1 MIPEGRDKNITI
13 KECTKE
19 GDLYTLGFRRY
30 RFLGETDEK
39 FPMFEG
45 ASGGIPVNMMNVKGL
60 ARFKNKPAKDPKGS
74 DAGGQKPVGAPF
86 KKPEGDAAAAK
97 RKPTAKEPPQAPK
110 KSKKGDAAKDD
121 PPVVIVDDCPASG
134 VHEEMPMA
142 QVPRGVREPSLEVL
156 TLSLPAGTAV
166 LNGTTDPRALLRGI
180 TLDIDRASLG
190 ADDDQALEDRILRS
204 SLTTCIALGEQFRRL
219 EEWRLHKAG
228 QDAKMKELILKDSKA
243 TKLMAQ
249 LEEDLQLARAE
260 AGRLREEKAKAEE
273 AAAESARRAAEEAEA
288 IRAKAVATAR
298 EAISGF
304 LDGGWLSSVVEASV
318 DEWCEGPGEEW
329 MARKG
334 KQYYDGGEFFT
345 QALIYRR
352 MARHLKIEPKDFD
365 PAAYGLPP
373 CSQTSAFL
381 SPPMSRGQTWR
392 ILSSG
397 RKPRVTN
404 LRPMQRSL
412 RSHRRR
418 RPPEMTLFDV

>member
-1 MIPEGRDKNITI
+1 M
-13 KECTKE
+13 
-19 GDLYTLGFRRY
+19 
-30 RFLGETDEK
+30 
-39 FPMFEG
+39 
-45 ASGGIPVNMMNVKGL
+45 
-60 ARFKNKPAKDPKGS
+60 
-74 DAGGQKPVGAPF
+74 
-86 KKPEGDAAAAK
+86 
-97 RKPTAKEPPQAPK
+97 AKEPPQAPK

-121 PPVVIVDDCPASG
+121 PPVVIVDDCPGSG

-142 QVPRGVREPSLEVL
+142 QVPRGAREPSLEVL
-156 TLSLPAGTAV
+156 TLSLPAGTTV
-166 LNGTTDPRALLRGI
+166 LNGTADPRVLLRGI
-180 TLDIDRASLG
+180 TLDIDRAALG

-204 SLTTCIALGEQFRRL
+204 SLTTCVALGEQFRRL

-228 QDAKMKELILKDSKA
+228 KDAKMKELILKDSKA

-260 AGRLREEKAKAEE
+260 ARRLREEKAKAEE
-273 AAAESARRAAEEAEA
+273 AVAEAARRASEEAEV

-298 EAISGF
+298 EEAISGF
-304 LDGGWLSSVVEASV
+304 LDGGWKTEGHKPWLSSVVEASV

-334 KQYYDGGEFFT
+334 KQYYDGGGFFT

-373 CSQTSAFL
+373 CSQTSVFL

-397 RKPRVTN
+397 GKPRVTN

-418 RPPEMTLFDV
+418 RPPGMTLFDV

>member
-1 MIPEGRDKNITI
+1 
-13 KECTKE
+13 
-19 GDLYTLGFRRY
+19 
-30 RFLGETDEK
+30 
-39 FPMFEG
+39 
-45 ASGGIPVNMMNVKGL
+45 
-60 ARFKNKPAKDPKGS
+60 
-74 DAGGQKPVGAPF
+74 
-86 KKPEGDAAAAK
+86 
-97 RKPTAKEPPQAPK
+97 
-110 KSKKGDAAKDD
+110 
-121 PPVVIVDDCPASG
+121 
-134 VHEEMPMA
+134 
-142 QVPRGVREPSLEVL
+142 
-156 TLSLPAGTAV
+156 
-166 LNGTTDPRALLRGI
+166 
-180 TLDIDRASLG
+180 
-190 ADDDQALEDRILRS
+190 
-204 SLTTCIALGEQFRRL
+204 
-219 EEWRLHKAG
+219 
-228 QDAKMKELILKDSKA
+228 MKELILKDSKA

-381 SPPMSRGQTWR
+381 SPPMSRGQTWK

-404 LRPMQRSL
+404 LRRMQRSL

>member
-1 MIPEGRDKNITI
+1 MPVAKV
-13 KECTKE
+13 
-19 GDLYTLGFRRY
+19 
-30 RFLGETDEK
+30 
-39 FPMFEG
+39 
-45 ASGGIPVNMMNVKGL
+45 SG
-60 ARFKNKPAKDPKGS
+60 
-74 DAGGQKPVGAPF
+74 
-86 KKPEGDAAAAK
+86 
-97 RKPTAKEPPQAPK
+97 
-110 KSKKGDAAKDD
+110 
-121 PPVVIVDDCPASG
+121 
-134 VHEEMPMA
+134 
-142 QVPRGVREPSLEVL
+142 GVRESSPEVL

-180 TLDIDRASLG
+180 TLDIDRATLG

-204 SLTTCIALGEQFRRL
+204 SLTTCIALGEQARRL

-273 AAAESARRAAEEAEA
+273 AAAEAAKKAAEEAEA
-288 IRAKAVATAR
+288 VRAKAVVTAR
-298 EAISGF
+298 EEAISGF
-304 LDGGWLSSVVEASV
+304 LDGGWKAEGHKEWLSSVVEALV

-373 CSQTSAFL
+373 AARRLCP
-381 SPPMSRGQTWR
+381 SPLRCREARPGGHRAPEGSRG
-392 ILSSG
+392 
-397 RKPRVTN
+397 
-404 LRPMQRSL
+404 
-412 RSHRRR
+412 
-418 RPPEMTLFDV
+418 

>member
-1 MIPEGRDKNITI
+1 
-13 KECTKE
+13 
-19 GDLYTLGFRRY
+19 
-30 RFLGETDEK
+30 
-39 FPMFEG
+39 
-45 ASGGIPVNMMNVKGL
+45 MMNVKGL

-74 DAGGQKPVGAPF
+74 DAGGQKPVGAF
-86 KKPEGDAAAAK
+86 LKKPGGDAAAAK
-97 RKPTAKEPPQAPK
+97 RKATAKESPPVGK
-110 KSKKGDAAKDD
+110 KSKKGDTTKKD

-134 VHEEMPMA
+134 VHEEMPVA
-142 QVPRGVREPSLEVL
+142 KVPRGVREPSLEVL

-166 LNGTTDPRALLRGI
+166 LNGTADPRALLGGI
-180 TLDIDRASLG
+180 TLDIDRAALG

-204 SLTTCIALGEQFRRL
+204 SLTTCIALGEQARRL
-219 EEWRLHKAG
+219 EEWCLHKAG

-273 AAAESARRAAEEAEA
+273 AAAESAKKAAEEAEA
-288 IRAKAVATAR
+288 VRAKAVVTAR
-298 EAISGF
+298 EEAIFGF
-304 LDGGWLSSVVEASV
+304 LDGGWKAEGHKEWLSSVVEASV

-373 CSQTSAFL
+373 CSQTSVFL

-392 ILSSG
+392 TPSSG

-418 RPPEMTLFDV
+418 RPPGMMLFDLYFVLSNWNTLCNGHILMLSAPAVIV